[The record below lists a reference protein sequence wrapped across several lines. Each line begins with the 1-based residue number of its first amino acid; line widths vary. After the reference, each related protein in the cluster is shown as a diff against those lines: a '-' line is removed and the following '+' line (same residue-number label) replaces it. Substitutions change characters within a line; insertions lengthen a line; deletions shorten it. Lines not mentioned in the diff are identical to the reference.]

1 MGGFLWVFW
10 WDFLLVG
17 FLLLLFWLF
26 NRFKLTANRMK
37 TAEDKLFLIILFF
50 DFPSLV

>member
-17 FLLLLFWLF
+17 FLLLFWFF

-50 DFPSLV
+50 DFPSME

>member
-1 MGGFLWVFW
+1 MGGFL

-17 FLLLLFWLF
+17 FLLLLFYFF

-50 DFPSLV
+50 DFPSVM